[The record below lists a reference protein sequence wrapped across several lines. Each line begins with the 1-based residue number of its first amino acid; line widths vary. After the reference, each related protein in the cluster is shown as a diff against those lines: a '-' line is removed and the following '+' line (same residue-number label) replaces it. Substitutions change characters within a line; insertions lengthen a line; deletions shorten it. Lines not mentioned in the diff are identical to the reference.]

1 MECNI
6 KIVKLKQVLPLGTFP
21 KREHNVRFFYH
32 RTDGCYYM
40 YDEKGCEINLTT
52 DGNIIAID
60 RELIVGSESL
70 TDDTLVCIGLKANY
84 VHPSRGIRNNTCG
97 CQDTY
102 IRAWTYIKDLQD
114 FMQSGHIERDYYRVT
129 LVPSPEEGGI
139 VGCSGSAIVPDENSD
154 GFRFQFEAGSRVEL
168 YAKPV
173 QGYHFKGWKEFHT
186 NEIMSISPNWSF
198 TIKKDMDLI
207 GVFEKD
213 EAPIEQFYINVNAD
227 PANAGYVVG
236 AGTFPKGTRHSITAA
251 AIQGYHFTHWT
262 DSLNRIVSTN
272 LQYDL
277 VVEKDETY
285 TAHFELDTPVIEEY
299 NVTIITNPAD
309 KGSVSGGGTYKS
321 GQTAIIVPSPVEGW
335 AVDTVTAS
343 GGNLVDNGNGTYS
356 IVVTR
361 DLTITVNF
369 KEAIRYFTFSVVAD
383 ANGLVRYKDINDAWS
398 QWAERHEVTAPEKTI
413 VTIAGKANGGYEFE
427 KWVTPTGANLPNNEN
442 NIIVEEG
449 LHRKVYTAYF
459 KETYIP
465 PETHIV
471 NITAGSNGKCKY
483 KIGSGEYSEAA
494 SSHFNISITDG
505 ETIEVLGVPDSGYS
519 FEQWNIGGTTSNSNP
534 YSKVITENV
543 DFSCTFVEIPPEEVT
558 ITVGSDGT
566 NETRYRIGDSSWSNW
581 STSEHTFKTAVGSI
595 YSVEARA
602 VGNYKFREWNTSGAK
617 VSDNPATFTAKTGTN
632 ATHIAMFD
640 QVIMRT
646 LTLTAGTGGKCRA
659 KINGSWSDYYSGT
672 KTYSDIVDGTTVSV
686 EALAD
691 SGYHFKEW
699 TDSGAPSTTSRDIV
713 MNDSKSIEARFEVD
727 APDKFQVTYE
737 AIPNGSA
744 TMEGAGTYNDGDTCT
759 IKVNVSPGYT
769 LNKVLVDGVKITL
782 NSNNQYSFVV
792 EKNIKVTIECDLIP
806 EPTHYTLTVKT
817 EDEGVAQGGVGINK
831 ESNLGVETAEF
842 EDGTVATIHATA
854 AEGYS
859 FGGWWKDGVKV
870 SDDVTLSVTIDADK
884 TYIAKFT
891 QVIMRTLTLTAGTG
905 GKCRAKINGSWSDY
919 YSGTK
924 TYSDIVDGTTVSVE
938 ALADSGYHFKEWTD
952 SGAPSTTSRDIVMN
966 DSKSIE
972 ARFEVDAP
980 DKFQVTYEAI
990 PNGSATME
998 GAGTY
1003 NDGDTCTIKVNV
1015 SPGYTLNKVLV
1026 DGVKI
1031 TLNSNNQYSF
1041 VVEKNIK
1048 VTIECDLIPEPTHYT
1063 LTVKTEDEGVAQG
1076 GVGINKESNL
1086 GVETAE
1092 FEDGTVATIHATAAE
1107 GYSFGG
1113 WWKDGVKVSD
1123 DVTLS
1128 VTIDADKTYIAKF
1141 TQDPYLELDKPYL
1154 IFEATGGT
1162 QTVNVTSNVEWTVS

>member
-6 KIVKLKQVLPLGTFP
+6 KIIKLKQVLPLGTFP

-272 LQYDL
+272 LQYDII
-277 VVEKDETY
+277 VEKDETY
-285 TAHFELDTPVIEEY
+285 TAHFELDAPIIEEY

-343 GGNLVDNGNGTYS
+343 GGNLVNNGNGTYS

-369 KEAIRYFTFSVVAD
+369 KEAIRYFTFSIVAN

-465 PETHIV
+465 PETYIV

-494 SSHFNISITDG
+494 SSHSNISVTKG
-505 ETIEVLGVPDSGYS
+505 ETIEILAVPDEGYLFDYCTSTSGDRSEFNPYKVAVNSNIDFSYYFKEIPVTKYKVDITADINGKCKYKIGSGEYSELDKFHSIFQIPAGETITVLAEADSGYKFVRWS
-519 FEQWNIGGTTSNSNP
+519 YKGGVTEDNP
-534 YSKVITENV
+534 YSMVINENMVLRCIFEQIPIDKVFIAV
-543 DFSCTFVEIPPEEVT
+543 R
-558 ITVGSDGT
+558 SDGT
-566 NETRYRIGDSSWSNW
+566 NETRYKISEQSWSNW
-581 STSEHTFKTAVGSI
+581 STSEHRFELDPNITYSI
-595 YSVEARA
+595 EARA
-602 VGNYKFREWNTSGAK
+602 KGNFVFKEWNTGGIKTTNNPTEFTTKSNENSVHVAVFEALVIKRQLTVVAGA
-617 VSDNPATFTAKTGTN
+617 N
-632 ATHIAMFD
+632 
-640 QVIMRT
+640 
-646 LTLTAGTGGKCRA
+646 GKCRV
-659 KINGSWSDYYSGT
+659 KTDNSWGDYYAGS
-672 KTYSDIVDGTTVSV
+672 KVYSDIVDGTTISV

-691 SGYHFKEW
+691 KGYHFKRW
-699 TDSGAPSTTSRDIV
+699 KDSGAPSTASRDIV
-713 MNDSKSIEARFEVD
+713 MDNNKSIEAEFELD
-727 APDKFQVTYE
+727 APSQFQVTYE

-817 EDEGVAQGGVGINK
+817 EDEGVVQGGVGINK

-870 SDDVTLSVTIDADK
+870 SDDVTLSVT
-884 TYIAKFT
+884 
-891 QVIMRTLTLTAGTG
+891 
-905 GKCRAKINGSWSDY
+905 
-919 YSGTK
+919 
-924 TYSDIVDGTTVSVE
+924 
-938 ALADSGYHFKEWTD
+938 
-952 SGAPSTTSRDIVMN
+952 
-966 DSKSIE
+966 
-972 ARFEVDAP
+972 VDA
-980 DKFQVTYEAI
+980 
-990 PNGSATME
+990 N
-998 GAGTY
+998 
-1003 NDGDTCTIKVNV
+1003 
-1015 SPGYTLNKVLV
+1015 
-1026 DGVKI
+1026 
-1031 TLNSNNQYSF
+1031 
-1041 VVEKNIK
+1041 
-1048 VTIECDLIPEPTHYT
+1048 
-1063 LTVKTEDEGVAQG
+1063 
-1076 GVGINKESNL
+1076 
-1086 GVETAE
+1086 
-1092 FEDGTVATIHATAAE
+1092 
-1107 GYSFGG
+1107 
-1113 WWKDGVKVSD
+1113 
-1123 DVTLS
+1123 
-1128 VTIDADKTYIAKF
+1128 KTYIAKF
-1141 TQDPYLELDKPYL
+1141 TQDPYLELDKTSL
-1154 IFEATGGT
+1154 TFDATGGT

>member
-84 VHPSRGIRNNTCG
+84 VHPSRGVRNNTCG

-277 VVEKDETY
+277 VVKKDETY
-285 TAHFELDTPVIEEY
+285 TAHFELD
-299 NVTIITNPAD
+299 
-309 KGSVSGGGTYKS
+309 
-321 GQTAIIVPSPVEGW
+321 
-335 AVDTVTAS
+335 
-343 GGNLVDNGNGTYS
+343 
-356 IVVTR
+356 
-361 DLTITVNF
+361 
-369 KEAIRYFTFSVVAD
+369 
-383 ANGLVRYKDINDAWS
+383 
-398 QWAERHEVTAPEKTI
+398 
-413 VTIAGKANGGYEFE
+413 
-427 KWVTPTGANLPNNEN
+427 
-442 NIIVEEG
+442 
-449 LHRKVYTAYF
+449 
-459 KETYIP
+459 
-465 PETHIV
+465 THIV

-494 SSHFNISITDG
+494 SSHFNISVTDG
-505 ETIEVLGVPDSGYS
+505 ETIRVLGVPDSGYS

-566 NETRYRIGDSSWSNW
+566 NETRYRIGDGSWSNW

-595 YSVEARA
+595 YLVEARA

-617 VSDNPATFTAKTGTN
+617 VSDNPAIFTAKTGTN
-632 ATHIAMFD
+632 ATHIATFD
-640 QVIMRT
+640 QAIMRT

-713 MNDSKSIEARFEVD
+713 MNDSKSIEARFEVG
-727 APDKFQVTYE
+727 ASDKFQVTYE

-744 TMEGAGTYNDGDTCT
+744 IMEGAGTYNDGDTCT

-769 LNKVLVDGVKITL
+769 LNEVLVDGVKITL

-792 EKNIKVTIECDLIP
+792 EKNIKVTIKCYYVAISI
-806 EPTHYTLTVKT
+806 YNTLTVKT

-842 EDGTVATIHATA
+842 EYGTVATIHATV

-870 SDDVTLSVTIDADK
+870 SDDVTLSVT
-884 TYIAKFT
+884 
-891 QVIMRTLTLTAGTG
+891 
-905 GKCRAKINGSWSDY
+905 
-919 YSGTK
+919 
-924 TYSDIVDGTTVSVE
+924 VDT
-938 ALADSGYHFKEWTD
+938 
-952 SGAPSTTSRDIVMN
+952 
-966 DSKSIE
+966 
-972 ARFEVDAP
+972 
-980 DKFQVTYEAI
+980 
-990 PNGSATME
+990 
-998 GAGTY
+998 
-1003 NDGDTCTIKVNV
+1003 
-1015 SPGYTLNKVLV
+1015 
-1026 DGVKI
+1026 
-1031 TLNSNNQYSF
+1031 
-1041 VVEKNIK
+1041 
-1048 VTIECDLIPEPTHYT
+1048 
-1063 LTVKTEDEGVAQG
+1063 
-1076 GVGINKESNL
+1076 
-1086 GVETAE
+1086 
-1092 FEDGTVATIHATAAE
+1092 
-1107 GYSFGG
+1107 
-1113 WWKDGVKVSD
+1113 
-1123 DVTLS
+1123 
-1128 VTIDADKTYIAKF
+1128 DKTYIAKF
-1141 TQDPYLELDKPYL
+1141 TQDPYLELDKTSL
-1154 IFEATGGT
+1154 TFGATGGVK
-1162 QTVNVTSNVEWTVS
+1162 TVNVTSNVRWTVS

>member
-285 TAHFELDTPVIEEY
+285 TAHFELDAPVIEEY

-335 AVDTVTAS
+335 VVDTITAS
-343 GGNLVDNGNGTYS
+343 GGNLVNNGNGTYS

-369 KEAIRYFTFSVVAD
+369 KEAIRYFTFSIVAD

-413 VTIAGKANGGYEFE
+413 VTIAGKANSGYEFE

-449 LHRKVYTAYF
+449 LHRRTYTAYF
-459 KETYIP
+459 KKETVKPETYQ
-465 PETHIV
+465 V
-471 NITAGSNGKCKY
+471 NINVISNGKCKYKVGSNEYSNESASHSNISVTKGETIEILAVPDEGYLFDYCASTSGDRSESNPYKVAVNSNMDFSYYFKEAPITKYTVDVTADINGKCKY
-483 KIGSGEYSEAA
+483 KIGSGEYSKLDK
-494 SSHFNISITDG
+494 SHTRLQVPAG
-505 ETIEVLGVPDSGYS
+505 ETITVLAEADSGYKFVRWS
-519 FEQWNIGGTTSNSNP
+519 YKGGVTEDNP
-534 YSKVITENV
+534 YSMIINENMVLRCIFEQIPIDKVSIAV
-543 DFSCTFVEIPPEEVT
+543 R
-558 ITVGSDGT
+558 SDGT
-566 NETRYRIGDSSWSNW
+566 NETRYRIGDGSWSSW
-581 STSEHTFKTAVGSI
+581 STSEHTFKTNVGSI

-602 VGNYKFREWNTSGAK
+602 VGNYKFREWNTNGAK
-617 VSDNPATFTAKTGTN
+617 ISDNPATFTAKTGTN
-632 ATHIAMFD
+632 ATHIATFD

-659 KINGSWSDYYSGT
+659 KINESWSDYYSGT
-672 KTYSDIVDGTTVSV
+672 KTYSNIVDGTTVSV

-842 EDGTVATIHATA
+842 EDGTIATIHATA

-870 SDDVTLSVTIDADK
+870 SDDVTLSVTID
-884 TYIAKFT
+884 
-891 QVIMRTLTLTAGTG
+891 
-905 GKCRAKINGSWSDY
+905 
-919 YSGTK
+919 
-924 TYSDIVDGTTVSVE
+924 E
-938 ALADSGYHFKEWTD
+938 
-952 SGAPSTTSRDIVMN
+952 
-966 DSKSIE
+966 
-972 ARFEVDAP
+972 
-980 DKFQVTYEAI
+980 
-990 PNGSATME
+990 
-998 GAGTY
+998 
-1003 NDGDTCTIKVNV
+1003 
-1015 SPGYTLNKVLV
+1015 
-1026 DGVKI
+1026 
-1031 TLNSNNQYSF
+1031 
-1041 VVEKNIK
+1041 
-1048 VTIECDLIPEPTHYT
+1048 
-1063 LTVKTEDEGVAQG
+1063 
-1076 GVGINKESNL
+1076 
-1086 GVETAE
+1086 
-1092 FEDGTVATIHATAAE
+1092 
-1107 GYSFGG
+1107 
-1113 WWKDGVKVSD
+1113 
-1123 DVTLS
+1123 
-1128 VTIDADKTYIAKF
+1128 DKTYIAKF
-1141 TQDPYLELDKPYL
+1141 TQDPYLELDKTSL
-1154 IFEATGGT
+1154 TFEAAGGT

>member
-285 TAHFELDTPVIEEY
+285 TAHFELDAPVIEEY

-369 KEAIRYFTFSVVAD
+369 KEAIRYFTFSIVAD

-398 QWAERHEVTAPEKTI
+398 NWAERHEVTAPEKTI
-413 VTIAGKANGGYEFE
+413 VTIAGKADIEYEFE
-427 KWVTPTGANLPNNEN
+427 KWITPTKAELLNNEN

-449 LHRKVYTAYF
+449 LHRRTYTAYF
-459 KETYIP
+459 KKETVKPETYQ
-465 PETHIV
+465 V
-471 NITAGSNGKCKY
+471 NINVISNGKCKYKVGSNEYSNESASHSNISVTKGETIEILAVPDEGYLFDYCTSTSGDRSESNPYKVAVNSNMDFSYYFKEAPITKYTVDVTSDINGKCKY
-483 KIGSGEYSEAA
+483 KIGSGEYSELDK
-494 SSHFNISITDG
+494 SHPRFQVPAG
-505 ETIEVLGVPDSGYS
+505 ETVTVLAEADSGYKFVRWS
-519 FEQWNIGGTTSNSNP
+519 YKGGVTEDNP
-534 YSKVITENV
+534 YSMIINENMVLRCIFEQIPIDKVSIAV
-543 DFSCTFVEIPPEEVT
+543 R
-558 ITVGSDGT
+558 SDGT
-566 NETRYRIGDSSWSNW
+566 NETRYKISEQSWSNW
-581 STSEHTFKTAVGSI
+581 STLEHRFELDPNITYSI
-595 YSVEARA
+595 EARA
-602 VGNYKFREWNTSGAK
+602 KGNFVFKEWNTGGIKTTNNPTEFTTKSNENSVHVAVFEALVIKRQLTVVAGA
-617 VSDNPATFTAKTGTN
+617 N
-632 ATHIAMFD
+632 
-640 QVIMRT
+640 
-646 LTLTAGTGGKCRA
+646 GKCRV
-659 KINGSWSDYYSGT
+659 KTDNSWGDYYTGS
-672 KTYSDIVDGTTVSV
+672 KIYSDIVDGTTISV

-691 SGYHFKEW
+691 KGYHFKRW
-699 TDSGAPSTTSRDIV
+699 KDSGAPSTASRDIV
-713 MNDSKSIEARFEVD
+713 MDNNKSIEAEFELD
-727 APDKFQVTYE
+727 APNQFQVTYE

-744 TMEGAGTYNDGDTCT
+744 TMEGAGTYDDGDTCM

-806 EPTHYTLTVKT
+806 EPTQYTLTVKT

-859 FGGWWKDGVKV
+859 FGGWWKNGVKV
-870 SDDVTLSVTIDADK
+870 SDDVTLSVT
-884 TYIAKFT
+884 
-891 QVIMRTLTLTAGTG
+891 
-905 GKCRAKINGSWSDY
+905 
-919 YSGTK
+919 
-924 TYSDIVDGTTVSVE
+924 
-938 ALADSGYHFKEWTD
+938 
-952 SGAPSTTSRDIVMN
+952 
-966 DSKSIE
+966 
-972 ARFEVDAP
+972 VDA
-980 DKFQVTYEAI
+980 
-990 PNGSATME
+990 N
-998 GAGTY
+998 
-1003 NDGDTCTIKVNV
+1003 
-1015 SPGYTLNKVLV
+1015 
-1026 DGVKI
+1026 
-1031 TLNSNNQYSF
+1031 
-1041 VVEKNIK
+1041 
-1048 VTIECDLIPEPTHYT
+1048 
-1063 LTVKTEDEGVAQG
+1063 
-1076 GVGINKESNL
+1076 
-1086 GVETAE
+1086 
-1092 FEDGTVATIHATAAE
+1092 
-1107 GYSFGG
+1107 
-1113 WWKDGVKVSD
+1113 
-1123 DVTLS
+1123 
-1128 VTIDADKTYIAKF
+1128 KTYIAKF
-1141 TQDPYLELDKPYL
+1141 TQDPYLELDKTSL
-1154 IFEATGGT
+1154 TFDATGGT
-1162 QTVNVTSNVEWTVS
+1162 QIVTVTSNVEWTVS

>member
-251 AIQGYHFTHWT
+251 AIQGYHFIHWT

-369 KEAIRYFTFSVVAD
+369 KETIRYFTFSIVAN

-413 VTIAGKANGGYEFE
+413 VTIAGKANGSYEFE

-449 LHRKVYTAYF
+449 LHRRTYTAYF
-459 KETYIP
+459 KKETVKPETYQ
-465 PETHIV
+465 V
-471 NITAGSNGKCKY
+471 NINVISNGKCKYKVGSNEYSNESASHSNISVTKGETIEILAVPDEGYLFDYCTSTSGDRSESNPYKVAVNSNMDFSYYFKEAPITKYTVDVTSDINGKCKY
-483 KIGSGEYSEAA
+483 KIGSGEYSELDK
-494 SSHFNISITDG
+494 SHPRFQVPAG
-505 ETIEVLGVPDSGYS
+505 ETVTVLAEADSGYKFVRWS
-519 FEQWNIGGTTSNSNP
+519 YKGGITKDNP
-534 YSKVITENV
+534 YSMIINENMVLRCIFEQIPIDKVSIAV
-543 DFSCTFVEIPPEEVT
+543 R
-558 ITVGSDGT
+558 SDGT
-566 NETRYRIGDSSWSNW
+566 NETRYKISEQSWSNW
-581 STSEHTFKTAVGSI
+581 STLEHRFELDPNITYSI
-595 YSVEARA
+595 EARA
-602 VGNYKFREWNTSGAK
+602 KGNFVFKEWNTGGIKTTNNPTEFTTKSNENSVHVAVFEALVIKRQLTVVAGA
-617 VSDNPATFTAKTGTN
+617 N
-632 ATHIAMFD
+632 
-640 QVIMRT
+640 
-646 LTLTAGTGGKCRA
+646 GKCRV
-659 KINGSWSDYYSGT
+659 KTDNSWGDYYTGS
-672 KTYSDIVDGTTVSV
+672 KIYSDIVDGTTISV

-691 SGYHFKEW
+691 KGYHFKRW
-699 TDSGAPSTTSRDIV
+699 KDSGAPSTASRDIV
-713 MNDSKSIEARFEVD
+713 MDNNKSIEAEFELD
-727 APDKFQVTYE
+727 APNQFQVTYE

-744 TMEGAGTYNDGDTCT
+744 TMEGAGTYDDGDTCM

-806 EPTHYTLTVKT
+806 EPTQYTLTVKT

-870 SDDVTLSVTIDADK
+870 SDDVTLSVT
-884 TYIAKFT
+884 
-891 QVIMRTLTLTAGTG
+891 
-905 GKCRAKINGSWSDY
+905 
-919 YSGTK
+919 
-924 TYSDIVDGTTVSVE
+924 
-938 ALADSGYHFKEWTD
+938 
-952 SGAPSTTSRDIVMN
+952 
-966 DSKSIE
+966 
-972 ARFEVDAP
+972 VDA
-980 DKFQVTYEAI
+980 
-990 PNGSATME
+990 N
-998 GAGTY
+998 
-1003 NDGDTCTIKVNV
+1003 
-1015 SPGYTLNKVLV
+1015 
-1026 DGVKI
+1026 
-1031 TLNSNNQYSF
+1031 
-1041 VVEKNIK
+1041 
-1048 VTIECDLIPEPTHYT
+1048 
-1063 LTVKTEDEGVAQG
+1063 
-1076 GVGINKESNL
+1076 
-1086 GVETAE
+1086 
-1092 FEDGTVATIHATAAE
+1092 
-1107 GYSFGG
+1107 
-1113 WWKDGVKVSD
+1113 
-1123 DVTLS
+1123 
-1128 VTIDADKTYIAKF
+1128 KTYIAKF
-1141 TQDPYLELDKPYL
+1141 TQDPYLELDKTSL
-1154 IFEATGGT
+1154 IFEGAGGT
-1162 QTVNVTSNVEWTVS
+1162 QTVNVTSNVKWTVS

>member
-285 TAHFELDTPVIEEY
+285 TAHFELDAPVIEEY

-369 KEAIRYFTFSVVAD
+369 KEAIRYFTFSIVAD

-449 LHRKVYTAYF
+449 LHRRTYTAYF
-459 KETYIP
+459 KKETVKPETYQ
-465 PETHIV
+465 V
-471 NITAGSNGKCKY
+471 NINVISNGKCKYKVGSNEYSNESASHSNISVTKGETIEILAVPDEGYLFDYCASTSGDRSESNPYKVAVNSNMDFSYYFKEAPITKYTVDITSDINGKCKY
-483 KIGSGEYSEAA
+483 KIGSGEYSKLDK
-494 SSHFNISITDG
+494 SHPRFQVPAG
-505 ETIEVLGVPDSGYS
+505 ETVTVLAEADSGYKFIRWS
-519 FEQWNIGGTTSNSNP
+519 YKCGVTEDNP
-534 YSKVITENV
+534 YSMIINENMVLRCIFERIPIDKVSIAV
-543 DFSCTFVEIPPEEVT
+543 R
-558 ITVGSDGT
+558 SDGT
-566 NETRYRIGDSSWSNW
+566 NETRYKISEQSWSNW
-581 STSEHTFKTAVGSI
+581 STLEHRFELDPNITYSI
-595 YSVEARA
+595 EARA
-602 VGNYKFREWNTSGAK
+602 KGNFVFKEWNTGGIKTTNNPTEFTTKSNENSVHVAVFEALVIKRQLTVVAGA
-617 VSDNPATFTAKTGTN
+617 N
-632 ATHIAMFD
+632 
-640 QVIMRT
+640 
-646 LTLTAGTGGKCRA
+646 GKCRV
-659 KINGSWSDYYSGT
+659 KTDNSWGDYYTGS
-672 KTYSDIVDGTTVSV
+672 KIYSDIVDGTTISV

-691 SGYHFKEW
+691 KGYHFKRW
-699 TDSGAPSTTSRDIV
+699 KDSGAPSTASRDIV
-713 MNDSKSIEARFEVD
+713 MDNNKSIEAEFELD
-727 APDKFQVTYE
+727 APNQFQVTYE

-744 TMEGAGTYNDGDTCT
+744 TMEGAGTYDDGDTCM

-806 EPTHYTLTVKT
+806 EPTQYTLTVKT

-870 SDDVTLSVTIDADK
+870 FDDVTFSVT
-884 TYIAKFT
+884 
-891 QVIMRTLTLTAGTG
+891 V
-905 GKCRAKINGSWSDY
+905 
-919 YSGTK
+919 
-924 TYSDIVDGTTVSVE
+924 
-938 ALADSGYHFKEWTD
+938 
-952 SGAPSTTSRDIVMN
+952 
-966 DSKSIE
+966 
-972 ARFEVDAP
+972 
-980 DKFQVTYEAI
+980 
-990 PNGSATME
+990 
-998 GAGTY
+998 
-1003 NDGDTCTIKVNV
+1003 
-1015 SPGYTLNKVLV
+1015 
-1026 DGVKI
+1026 
-1031 TLNSNNQYSF
+1031 
-1041 VVEKNIK
+1041 
-1048 VTIECDLIPEPTHYT
+1048 
-1063 LTVKTEDEGVAQG
+1063 
-1076 GVGINKESNL
+1076 
-1086 GVETAE
+1086 
-1092 FEDGTVATIHATAAE
+1092 
-1107 GYSFGG
+1107 
-1113 WWKDGVKVSD
+1113 
-1123 DVTLS
+1123 
-1128 VTIDADKTYIAKF
+1128 DADKTYIAKF
-1141 TQDPYLELDKPYL
+1141 TQDPYLELDKTSL
-1154 IFEATGGT
+1154 TFDATGGT
-1162 QTVNVTSNVEWTVS
+1162 QTVTVTSNVEWTVS

>member
-285 TAHFELDTPVIEEY
+285 TAHFELDAPVIEEY

-369 KEAIRYFTFSVVAD
+369 KEAIRYFTFSIVAD

-398 QWAERHEVTAPEKTI
+398 NWAERHEVTAPEKTI
-413 VTIAGKANGGYEFE
+413 VTIAGKADIEYEFE
-427 KWVTPTGANLPNNEN
+427 KWITPTEAELLNNEN
-442 NIIVEEG
+442 NIIIEEG
-449 LHRKVYTAYF
+449 LHRRTYTAYF
-459 KETYIP
+459 KKETVKPETYQ
-465 PETHIV
+465 V
-471 NITAGSNGKCKY
+471 NINVISNGKCKYKVGSNEYSNESASHSNISVTKGETIEILAVPDEGYLFDYCASTSGDRSESNPYKVAVNSNMDFSYYFKEAPITKYTVDVTSDINGKCKY
-483 KIGSGEYSEAA
+483 KIGSGEYSELDK
-494 SSHFNISITDG
+494 SHPRFQVPAG
-505 ETIEVLGVPDSGYS
+505 ETVTVLAEADSGYKFVRWS
-519 FEQWNIGGTTSNSNP
+519 YKGGVTEDNP
-534 YSKVITENV
+534 YSMIINENMVLRCIFEQIPIDKVSIAV
-543 DFSCTFVEIPPEEVT
+543 R
-558 ITVGSDGT
+558 SDST
-566 NETRYRIGDSSWSNW
+566 NETRYKISEQSWSNW
-581 STSEHTFKTAVGSI
+581 STLEHRFELDTNITYSI
-595 YSVEARA
+595 EARA
-602 VGNYKFREWNTSGAK
+602 KGNFVFKEWNTGGIKTTNNPTEFTTKSNENSVHVAVFEALVIKRQLTVVAGA
-617 VSDNPATFTAKTGTN
+617 N
-632 ATHIAMFD
+632 
-640 QVIMRT
+640 
-646 LTLTAGTGGKCRA
+646 GKCRV
-659 KINGSWSDYYSGT
+659 KTDNNWGDYYTGS
-672 KTYSDIVDGTTVSV
+672 KIYSDIVDGTTISV

-691 SGYHFKEW
+691 KGYHFKRW
-699 TDSGAPSTTSRDIV
+699 KDSGAPSTASRDIV
-713 MNDSKSIEARFEVD
+713 MDNNKSIEAEFELD
-727 APDKFQVTYE
+727 APNQFQVTYE

-744 TMEGAGTYNDGDTCT
+744 TMEGAGTYDDGDTCM

-806 EPTHYTLTVKT
+806 EPTQYTLTVKT

-870 SDDVTLSVTIDADK
+870 SDDVTLSVT
-884 TYIAKFT
+884 
-891 QVIMRTLTLTAGTG
+891 
-905 GKCRAKINGSWSDY
+905 
-919 YSGTK
+919 
-924 TYSDIVDGTTVSVE
+924 
-938 ALADSGYHFKEWTD
+938 
-952 SGAPSTTSRDIVMN
+952 
-966 DSKSIE
+966 
-972 ARFEVDAP
+972 VDA
-980 DKFQVTYEAI
+980 
-990 PNGSATME
+990 N
-998 GAGTY
+998 
-1003 NDGDTCTIKVNV
+1003 
-1015 SPGYTLNKVLV
+1015 
-1026 DGVKI
+1026 
-1031 TLNSNNQYSF
+1031 
-1041 VVEKNIK
+1041 
-1048 VTIECDLIPEPTHYT
+1048 
-1063 LTVKTEDEGVAQG
+1063 
-1076 GVGINKESNL
+1076 
-1086 GVETAE
+1086 
-1092 FEDGTVATIHATAAE
+1092 
-1107 GYSFGG
+1107 
-1113 WWKDGVKVSD
+1113 
-1123 DVTLS
+1123 
-1128 VTIDADKTYIAKF
+1128 KTYIAKF
-1141 TQDPYLELDKPYL
+1141 TQDPYLELDKTSL
-1154 IFEATGGT
+1154 TFDATGGT
-1162 QTVNVTSNVEWTVS
+1162 QTVTVTSNIEWTVS

>member
-173 QGYHFKGWKEFHT
+173 QAYHFKGWKEFHT

-285 TAHFELDTPVIEEY
+285 TAHFELDAPVIEEY

-369 KEAIRYFTFSVVAD
+369 KEAIRYFTFSIVAD

-398 QWAERHEVTAPEKTI
+398 NWAERHEVTAPEKTI
-413 VTIAGKANGGYEFE
+413 VTIAGKADIEYEFE
-427 KWVTPTGANLPNNEN
+427 KWITPTEAELLNNEN

-449 LHRKVYTAYF
+449 LHRRTYTAYF
-459 KETYIP
+459 KKETVKPETYQ
-465 PETHIV
+465 V
-471 NITAGSNGKCKY
+471 NINVISNGKCKYKVGSNEYSNESASHSNISVTKGETIEILAVPDEGYLFDYCASTSGDRSESNPYKVAVNSNMDFSYYFKEAPITKYTVDVTSDINGKCKY
-483 KIGSGEYSEAA
+483 KIGSGEYSELDK
-494 SSHFNISITDG
+494 SHPRFQVPAG
-505 ETIEVLGVPDSGYS
+505 ETVTVLAEADSGYKFVRWS
-519 FEQWNIGGTTSNSNP
+519 YKGGVTEDNP
-534 YSKVITENV
+534 YSMIINENMVLRCIFEQIPIDKVSIAV
-543 DFSCTFVEIPPEEVT
+543 R
-558 ITVGSDGT
+558 SDGT
-566 NETRYRIGDSSWSNW
+566 NETRYKISEQSWSNW
-581 STSEHTFKTAVGSI
+581 STLEHRFELDPNITYSI
-595 YSVEARA
+595 EARA
-602 VGNYKFREWNTSGAK
+602 KGNFVFKEWNTGGIKTTNNPTEFTTKSNENSVHVAVFEALVIKRQLTVVAGA
-617 VSDNPATFTAKTGTN
+617 N
-632 ATHIAMFD
+632 
-640 QVIMRT
+640 
-646 LTLTAGTGGKCRA
+646 GKCRV
-659 KINGSWSDYYSGT
+659 KTDNSWGDYYTGS
-672 KTYSDIVDGTTVSV
+672 KIYSDIVDGTTISV

-691 SGYHFKEW
+691 KGYHFKRW
-699 TDSGAPSTTSRDIV
+699 KDSGAPSTASRDIV
-713 MNDSKSIEARFEVD
+713 MDNNKSIEAEFELD
-727 APDKFQVTYE
+727 APNQFQVTYE

-744 TMEGAGTYNDGDTCT
+744 TMEGAGTYDDGDTCM

-782 NSNNQYSFVV
+782 NSNNQYNFVV

-870 SDDVTLSVTIDADK
+870 SDDVTFSVT
-884 TYIAKFT
+884 
-891 QVIMRTLTLTAGTG
+891 V
-905 GKCRAKINGSWSDY
+905 
-919 YSGTK
+919 
-924 TYSDIVDGTTVSVE
+924 
-938 ALADSGYHFKEWTD
+938 
-952 SGAPSTTSRDIVMN
+952 
-966 DSKSIE
+966 
-972 ARFEVDAP
+972 
-980 DKFQVTYEAI
+980 
-990 PNGSATME
+990 
-998 GAGTY
+998 
-1003 NDGDTCTIKVNV
+1003 
-1015 SPGYTLNKVLV
+1015 
-1026 DGVKI
+1026 
-1031 TLNSNNQYSF
+1031 
-1041 VVEKNIK
+1041 
-1048 VTIECDLIPEPTHYT
+1048 
-1063 LTVKTEDEGVAQG
+1063 
-1076 GVGINKESNL
+1076 
-1086 GVETAE
+1086 
-1092 FEDGTVATIHATAAE
+1092 
-1107 GYSFGG
+1107 
-1113 WWKDGVKVSD
+1113 
-1123 DVTLS
+1123 
-1128 VTIDADKTYIAKF
+1128 DADKTYIAKF
-1141 TQDPYLELDKPYL
+1141 TQDPYLKLDKTSL
-1154 IFEATGGT
+1154 TFDATGGT

>member
-6 KIVKLKQVLPLGTFP
+6 KIVKLKQVLPIGIFP

-236 AGTFPKGTRHSITAA
+236 AGIFPKGTRHSITAA

-285 TAHFELDTPVIEEY
+285 TAHFELDSPVIEEY

-343 GGNLVDNGNGTYS
+343 GGNLVNNDNGTYS

-369 KEAIRYFTFSVVAD
+369 KETIRYFTFSIVAD
-383 ANGLVRYKDINDAWS
+383 ANGLVRYKDINDTWS
-398 QWAERHEVTAPEKTI
+398 QWAEKHEVTAPEKTI
-413 VTIAGKANGGYEFE
+413 VTIAGKANRDYEFE
-427 KWVTPTGANLPNNEN
+427 KWVTPTGSNLPNNEN

-449 LHRKVYTAYF
+449 LNRRTYTAYF
-459 KETYIP
+459 KKETVKPETYQ
-465 PETHIV
+465 V
-471 NITAGSNGKCKY
+471 NINVISNGKCKYKVGSNEYSNESALHSNISVTKGETIEILAVPDEGYLFDYCTSTSGDRSESNPYKVAVNSNMDFSYYFKEAPITKYTVGVTSDINGKCKY
-483 KIGSGEYSEAA
+483 KIGSGEYSELATA
-494 SSHFNISITDG
+494 HPIFQVPAG
-505 ETIEVLGVPDSGYS
+505 ETVTVLAEADSGYKFVRWS
-519 FEQWNIGGTTSNSNP
+519 YKGGITKDNP
-534 YSKVITENV
+534 YSMIINENMLFRCIFEQIPIDKVSIAV
-543 DFSCTFVEIPPEEVT
+543 R
-558 ITVGSDGT
+558 SDGT
-566 NETRYRIGDSSWSNW
+566 NETRYKISEQSWSNW
-581 STSEHTFKTAVGSI
+581 STLEHRFELDPNITYSI
-595 YSVEARA
+595 EARA
-602 VGNYKFREWNTSGAK
+602 KGNFVFKEWNTGGIKTTNNPTEFTTKSNENSVHVAVFEALVIKRQLTVVAGA
-617 VSDNPATFTAKTGTN
+617 N
-632 ATHIAMFD
+632 
-640 QVIMRT
+640 
-646 LTLTAGTGGKCRA
+646 GKCRV
-659 KINGSWSDYYSGT
+659 KTDNSWGDYYTGS
-672 KTYSDIVDGTTVSV
+672 KIYSDIVDGTTISV

-691 SGYHFKEW
+691 KGYHFKRW
-699 TDSGAPSTTSRDIV
+699 KDSGAPSTASRDIV
-713 MNDSKSIEARFEVD
+713 MDNNKSIEAEFELD
-727 APDKFQVTYE
+727 APNQFQVTYE

-744 TMEGAGTYNDGDTCT
+744 TMEGAGTYDDGDTCR

-792 EKNIKVTIECDLIP
+792 EKNIKVTIECDFIP

-817 EDEGVAQGGVGINK
+817 EDEGIVQGGVGINK

-870 SDDVTLSVTIDADK
+870 SDDVTLSVT
-884 TYIAKFT
+884 
-891 QVIMRTLTLTAGTG
+891 
-905 GKCRAKINGSWSDY
+905 
-919 YSGTK
+919 
-924 TYSDIVDGTTVSVE
+924 
-938 ALADSGYHFKEWTD
+938 
-952 SGAPSTTSRDIVMN
+952 
-966 DSKSIE
+966 
-972 ARFEVDAP
+972 VDA
-980 DKFQVTYEAI
+980 
-990 PNGSATME
+990 N
-998 GAGTY
+998 
-1003 NDGDTCTIKVNV
+1003 
-1015 SPGYTLNKVLV
+1015 
-1026 DGVKI
+1026 
-1031 TLNSNNQYSF
+1031 
-1041 VVEKNIK
+1041 
-1048 VTIECDLIPEPTHYT
+1048 
-1063 LTVKTEDEGVAQG
+1063 
-1076 GVGINKESNL
+1076 
-1086 GVETAE
+1086 
-1092 FEDGTVATIHATAAE
+1092 
-1107 GYSFGG
+1107 
-1113 WWKDGVKVSD
+1113 
-1123 DVTLS
+1123 
-1128 VTIDADKTYIAKF
+1128 KTYIAKF
-1141 TQDPYLELDKPYL
+1141 TQDPYLELDKTSL
-1154 IFEATGGT
+1154 TFNATGGT

>member
-285 TAHFELDTPVIEEY
+285 TAHFELDAPVIEEY

-321 GQTAIIVPSPVEGW
+321 GQTAIIVLSPVEGW

-361 DLTITVNF
+361 DLTIIVNF
-369 KEAIRYFTFSVVAD
+369 KEAIRYFTFSIVAN

-413 VTIAGKANGGYEFE
+413 VTIAGKANSGYEFE

-449 LHRKVYTAYF
+449 LHRRTYTAYF
-459 KETYIP
+459 KKETVKPETYQ
-465 PETHIV
+465 V
-471 NITAGSNGKCKY
+471 NINVISNGKCKYKVGSNEYSNESASHSNISVTKGETIEILAVPDEGYLFDYCASTSGDRSESNPYKVAVNSNMDFSYYFKEAPITKYTVDVSADINGKCKY
-483 KIGSGEYSEAA
+483 KIGSGEYSELDEFHPRLQVPA
-494 SSHFNISITDG
+494 G
-505 ETIEVLGVPDSGYS
+505 ETITVLAEADSGYK
-519 FEQWNIGGTTSNSNP
+519 FVRWAYKGGITKDNP
-534 YSKVITENV
+534 YSMIINENMVIRCIFEQIPIDKVSIV
-543 DFSCTFVEIPPEEVT
+543 VR
-558 ITVGSDGT
+558 SDGT
-566 NETRYRIGDSSWSNW
+566 NETRYKISEQSWSNW
-581 STSEHTFKTAVGSI
+581 STLEHRFELDPNITYSI
-595 YSVEARA
+595 EARA
-602 VGNYKFREWNTSGAK
+602 KGNFVFKEWNTGGIKTTNNPTEFTTKSNENSVHVAVFEALVIKRQLTVVAGA
-617 VSDNPATFTAKTGTN
+617 N
-632 ATHIAMFD
+632 
-640 QVIMRT
+640 
-646 LTLTAGTGGKCRA
+646 GKCRV
-659 KINGSWSDYYSGT
+659 KTDNSWGDYYTGS
-672 KTYSDIVDGTTVSV
+672 KIYSDIVDGTTISV

-691 SGYHFKEW
+691 KGYHFKRW
-699 TDSGAPSTTSRDIV
+699 KDSGAPSTASRDIV
-713 MNDSKSIEARFEVD
+713 MDNNKSIEAEFELD
-727 APDKFQVTYE
+727 APNQFQVTYE

-744 TMEGAGTYNDGDTCT
+744 TMDGAGTYADGETCK
-759 IKVNVSPGYT
+759 IKVNVSAGYT
-769 LNKVLVDGVKITL
+769 LGNVLVDGIKVPL
-782 NSNNQYSFVV
+782 NSQNEYSFVV
-792 EKNIKVTIECDLIP
+792 EKNIKVTINCDLIP
-806 EPTHYTLTVKT
+806 EPDKFTLTVRT
-817 EDEGVAQGGVGINK
+817 DTNDTTQGGVGIGSAK
-831 ESNLGVETAEF
+831 NLATDSGEF
-842 EDGTVATIHATA
+842 VDGTTATIHATA

-870 SDDVTLSVTIDADK
+870 SDDVNLSVT
-884 TYIAKFT
+884 
-891 QVIMRTLTLTAGTG
+891 V
-905 GKCRAKINGSWSDY
+905 
-919 YSGTK
+919 
-924 TYSDIVDGTTVSVE
+924 
-938 ALADSGYHFKEWTD
+938 
-952 SGAPSTTSRDIVMN
+952 
-966 DSKSIE
+966 
-972 ARFEVDAP
+972 
-980 DKFQVTYEAI
+980 
-990 PNGSATME
+990 
-998 GAGTY
+998 
-1003 NDGDTCTIKVNV
+1003 
-1015 SPGYTLNKVLV
+1015 
-1026 DGVKI
+1026 
-1031 TLNSNNQYSF
+1031 
-1041 VVEKNIK
+1041 
-1048 VTIECDLIPEPTHYT
+1048 
-1063 LTVKTEDEGVAQG
+1063 
-1076 GVGINKESNL
+1076 
-1086 GVETAE
+1086 
-1092 FEDGTVATIHATAAE
+1092 
-1107 GYSFGG
+1107 
-1113 WWKDGVKVSD
+1113 
-1123 DVTLS
+1123 
-1128 VTIDADKTYIAKF
+1128 DADKTYIAKF
-1141 TQDPYLELDKPYL
+1141 TQDPYLELDKTSL
-1154 IFEATGGT
+1154 TFEAAGGT

>member
-84 VHPSRGIRNNTCG
+84 VHPSRGVRNNTCG

-277 VVEKDETY
+277 IVDKDETY
-285 TAHFELDTPVIEEY
+285 TAHFELDAPVIEEY

-369 KEAIRYFTFSVVAD
+369 KEAIRYFTFSIVAD

-398 QWAERHEVTAPEKTI
+398 NWAERHEVTAPEKTI
-413 VTIAGKANGGYEFE
+413 VTIAGKADIEYEFE
-427 KWVTPTGANLPNNEN
+427 KWITPTEAELLNNEN

-449 LHRKVYTAYF
+449 LHRRTYTAYF
-459 KETYIP
+459 KKETVKPETYQ
-465 PETHIV
+465 V
-471 NITAGSNGKCKY
+471 NINVISNGKCKYKVGSNEYSNESASHSNISVTKGETIEILAVPDEGYLFDYCASTSGDRSESNPYKVAVNSNMDFSYYFKEAPITKYTVDVTSDINGKCKY
-483 KIGSGEYSEAA
+483 KIGSGEYSELDK
-494 SSHFNISITDG
+494 SHPRFQVPAG
-505 ETIEVLGVPDSGYS
+505 ETVTVLAEADSGYKFVRWS
-519 FEQWNIGGTTSNSNP
+519 YKGGVTEDNP
-534 YSKVITENV
+534 YSMIINENMVLRCIFEQIPIDKVSIAV
-543 DFSCTFVEIPPEEVT
+543 R
-558 ITVGSDGT
+558 SDGT
-566 NETRYRIGDSSWSNW
+566 NETRYKISEQSWSNW
-581 STSEHTFKTAVGSI
+581 STLEHRFELDPNITYSI
-595 YSVEARA
+595 EARA
-602 VGNYKFREWNTSGAK
+602 KGNFVFKEWNTGGIKTTNNPTEFTTKSNENSVHVAVFEALVIKRQLTVVAGA
-617 VSDNPATFTAKTGTN
+617 N
-632 ATHIAMFD
+632 
-640 QVIMRT
+640 
-646 LTLTAGTGGKCRA
+646 GKCRV
-659 KINGSWSDYYSGT
+659 KTDNSWGDYYTGS
-672 KTYSDIVDGTTVSV
+672 KIYSDIVDGTTISV

-691 SGYHFKEW
+691 KGYHFKRW
-699 TDSGAPSTTSRDIV
+699 KDSGAPSTASRDIV
-713 MNDSKSIEARFEVD
+713 MDNNKSIEAEFELD
-727 APDKFQVTYE
+727 APNQFQVTYE

-744 TMEGAGTYNDGDTCT
+744 TMEGAGTYDDGDTCM

-842 EDGTVATIHATA
+842 EAGIVATIHATA

-870 SDDVTLSVTIDADK
+870 SDDVTFSVT
-884 TYIAKFT
+884 
-891 QVIMRTLTLTAGTG
+891 V
-905 GKCRAKINGSWSDY
+905 
-919 YSGTK
+919 
-924 TYSDIVDGTTVSVE
+924 
-938 ALADSGYHFKEWTD
+938 
-952 SGAPSTTSRDIVMN
+952 
-966 DSKSIE
+966 
-972 ARFEVDAP
+972 
-980 DKFQVTYEAI
+980 
-990 PNGSATME
+990 
-998 GAGTY
+998 
-1003 NDGDTCTIKVNV
+1003 
-1015 SPGYTLNKVLV
+1015 
-1026 DGVKI
+1026 
-1031 TLNSNNQYSF
+1031 
-1041 VVEKNIK
+1041 
-1048 VTIECDLIPEPTHYT
+1048 
-1063 LTVKTEDEGVAQG
+1063 
-1076 GVGINKESNL
+1076 
-1086 GVETAE
+1086 
-1092 FEDGTVATIHATAAE
+1092 
-1107 GYSFGG
+1107 
-1113 WWKDGVKVSD
+1113 
-1123 DVTLS
+1123 
-1128 VTIDADKTYIAKF
+1128 DADKTYIAKF
-1141 TQDPYLELDKPYL
+1141 TQDPYLELDKTSL
-1154 IFEATGGT
+1154 TFDATGGT

>member
-70 TDDTLVCIGLKANY
+70 ADDTLVCIGLKSNY
-84 VHPSRGIRNNTCG
+84 VHPSRGVRNNTCG

-227 PANAGYVVG
+227 PVNAGYVFG
-236 AGTFPKGTRHSITAA
+236 AGTFPKGTRYSITAA

-285 TAHFELDTPVIEEY
+285 TAHFELDT
-299 NVTIITNPAD
+299 
-309 KGSVSGGGTYKS
+309 S
-321 GQTAIIVPSPVEGW
+321 
-335 AVDTVTAS
+335 
-343 GGNLVDNGNGTYS
+343 
-356 IVVTR
+356 
-361 DLTITVNF
+361 
-369 KEAIRYFTFSVVAD
+369 RYFTFSIVAD

-413 VTIAGKANGGYEFE
+413 VTIAGKANSGYEFE

-465 PETHIV
+465 SETHIV

-494 SSHFNISITDG
+494 SSHSNISVTDG
-505 ETIEVLGVPDSGYS
+505 ETIKVLGVPDSGYS

-534 YSKVITENV
+534 YSKVIAENV

-566 NETRYRIGDSSWSNW
+566 NETRYRIGDGSWSNW

-617 VSDNPATFTAKTGTN
+617 VSDNPAVFTAKTGTN
-632 ATHIAMFD
+632 ATHIATFD

-686 EALAD
+686 KALAD

-699 TDSGAPSTTSRDIV
+699 IDSGAPSTTSRDIV

-792 EKNIKVTIECDLIP
+792 EKNINVTIECDLIP

-842 EDGTVATIHATA
+842 EDGAVATIHATA
-854 AEGYS
+854 AEGYN

-870 SDDVTLSVTIDADK
+870 SDDVTLSVT
-884 TYIAKFT
+884 
-891 QVIMRTLTLTAGTG
+891 V
-905 GKCRAKINGSWSDY
+905 
-919 YSGTK
+919 
-924 TYSDIVDGTTVSVE
+924 
-938 ALADSGYHFKEWTD
+938 
-952 SGAPSTTSRDIVMN
+952 
-966 DSKSIE
+966 
-972 ARFEVDAP
+972 
-980 DKFQVTYEAI
+980 
-990 PNGSATME
+990 
-998 GAGTY
+998 
-1003 NDGDTCTIKVNV
+1003 
-1015 SPGYTLNKVLV
+1015 
-1026 DGVKI
+1026 
-1031 TLNSNNQYSF
+1031 
-1041 VVEKNIK
+1041 
-1048 VTIECDLIPEPTHYT
+1048 
-1063 LTVKTEDEGVAQG
+1063 
-1076 GVGINKESNL
+1076 
-1086 GVETAE
+1086 
-1092 FEDGTVATIHATAAE
+1092 
-1107 GYSFGG
+1107 
-1113 WWKDGVKVSD
+1113 
-1123 DVTLS
+1123 
-1128 VTIDADKTYIAKF
+1128 DADKTYIAKF
-1141 TQDPYLELDKPYL
+1141 TQDPYLELDKTSL
-1154 IFEATGGT
+1154 TFEAAGGT
-1162 QTVNVTSNVEWTVS
+1162 KTVNVTSNVEWTVS

>member
-84 VHPSRGIRNNTCG
+84 VHLSRGIRNNTCG

-154 GFRFQFEAGSRVEL
+154 GFHFQFEAGSRVEL

-285 TAHFELDTPVIEEY
+285 TAHFELDAPVIEEY

-369 KEAIRYFTFSVVAD
+369 KEAIRYFTFSIVAD

-413 VTIAGKANGGYEFE
+413 VTIAGKANGSYEFE
-427 KWVTPTGANLPNNEN
+427 KWVTPTGANLLNNEN

-449 LHRKVYTAYF
+449 LHRRTYTAYF
-459 KETYIP
+459 KKETVKPETYQ
-465 PETHIV
+465 V
-471 NITAGSNGKCKY
+471 NINVISNGKCKYKVGSNEYSNESASHSNISVIKGETIEILAVPDEGYLFDYCASTSGDRSESNPYKVAVNSNMDFSYYFKEAPITKYTVDVTSDINGKCKY
-483 KIGSGEYSEAA
+483 KIGSGEYSKLDK
-494 SSHFNISITDG
+494 SHPRFQVPAG
-505 ETIEVLGVPDSGYS
+505 ETVTVLAEADSGYKFVRWS
-519 FEQWNIGGTTSNSNP
+519 YKGGVVKDNP
-534 YSKVITENV
+534 YSMIINENMVLRCIFEQIPIDKVSIAV
-543 DFSCTFVEIPPEEVT
+543 R
-558 ITVGSDGT
+558 SDGT
-566 NETRYRIGDSSWSNW
+566 NETRYKISEQSWSNW
-581 STSEHTFKTAVGSI
+581 STLEHRFELDPNITYSI
-595 YSVEARA
+595 EARA
-602 VGNYKFREWNTSGAK
+602 KGNFVFKEWNTGGIKTTNNPTEFTTKSNENSVHVAVFEALVIKRQLTVVAGA
-617 VSDNPATFTAKTGTN
+617 N
-632 ATHIAMFD
+632 
-640 QVIMRT
+640 
-646 LTLTAGTGGKCRA
+646 GKCRV
-659 KINGSWSDYYSGT
+659 KTDNSWGDYYTGS
-672 KTYSDIVDGTTVSV
+672 KIYSDIVDGTTISV

-691 SGYHFKEW
+691 KGYHFKRW
-699 TDSGAPSTTSRDIV
+699 KDSGAPSTASRDIV
-713 MNDSKSIEARFEVD
+713 MDNNKSIEAEFELD
-727 APDKFQVTYE
+727 APNQFQVTYE

-744 TMEGAGTYNDGDTCT
+744 TMEGAGTYDDGDTCT

-782 NSNNQYSFVV
+782 NSSNQYSFVV

-842 EDGTVATIHATA
+842 EDGI
-854 AEGYS
+854 
-859 FGGWWKDGVKV
+859 
-870 SDDVTLSVTIDADK
+870 
-884 TYIAKFT
+884 
-891 QVIMRTLTLTAGTG
+891 
-905 GKCRAKINGSWSDY
+905 
-919 YSGTK
+919 
-924 TYSDIVDGTTVSVE
+924 
-938 ALADSGYHFKEWTD
+938 
-952 SGAPSTTSRDIVMN
+952 
-966 DSKSIE
+966 
-972 ARFEVDAP
+972 
-980 DKFQVTYEAI
+980 
-990 PNGSATME
+990 
-998 GAGTY
+998 
-1003 NDGDTCTIKVNV
+1003 
-1015 SPGYTLNKVLV
+1015 
-1026 DGVKI
+1026 
-1031 TLNSNNQYSF
+1031 
-1041 VVEKNIK
+1041 
-1048 VTIECDLIPEPTHYT
+1048 
-1063 LTVKTEDEGVAQG
+1063 
-1076 GVGINKESNL
+1076 
-1086 GVETAE
+1086 
-1092 FEDGTVATIHATAAE
+1092 VATIHATAAE

-1141 TQDPYLELDKPYL
+1141 TQDPYLELDKTSL
-1154 IFEATGGT
+1154 TFEAAGGT

>member
-6 KIVKLKQVLPLGTFP
+6 KIIKLKQVLPLGTFP

-285 TAHFELDTPVIEEY
+285 TAHFELDAPVIEEY

-343 GGNLVDNGNGTYS
+343 GGNLVNNGNGTYS

-369 KEAIRYFTFSVVAD
+369 KEAIRYFTFSIVAD
-383 ANGLVRYKDINDAWS
+383 ANGLVRYKDINDTWS
-398 QWAERHEVTAPEKTI
+398 NWAERHEVTAPEKTI
-413 VTIAGKANGGYEFE
+413 VTIAGKADIEYEFE
-427 KWVTPTGANLPNNEN
+427 KWITPTKAELLNNEN
-442 NIIVEEG
+442 NIIIEEG
-449 LHRKVYTAYF
+449 LHRRTYTAYF
-459 KETYIP
+459 KKETVKPETYQ
-465 PETHIV
+465 V
-471 NITAGSNGKCKY
+471 NINVISNGKCKYKVGSNEYSNESVSHSNISVTKGETIEILAVPDEGYLFDYCASTSGDRSESNPYKVAVNSNMDFSYYFKEAPITKYTVDVTSDINGKCKY
-483 KIGSGEYSEAA
+483 KIGSGEYSELDK
-494 SSHFNISITDG
+494 SHPIFQVPAG
-505 ETIEVLGVPDSGYS
+505 ETVTVLAEADSGYKFVRWS
-519 FEQWNIGGTTSNSNP
+519 YKDGVTEDNP
-534 YSKVITENV
+534 YSMIINENMVFRCIFEQIPVDKVSIAV
-543 DFSCTFVEIPPEEVT
+543 R
-558 ITVGSDGT
+558 SDGT
-566 NETRYRIGDSSWSNW
+566 NETRYKISEQSWSNW
-581 STSEHTFKTAVGSI
+581 STLEHRFELDPNITYSI
-595 YSVEARA
+595 EARA
-602 VGNYKFREWNTSGAK
+602 KGNFVFKEWNTDGIKTTNNPTEFTTKSNKNSVHVAVFEALVIKRQLTVVAGA
-617 VSDNPATFTAKTGTN
+617 N
-632 ATHIAMFD
+632 
-640 QVIMRT
+640 
-646 LTLTAGTGGKCRA
+646 GKCRV
-659 KINGSWSDYYSGT
+659 KTDNSWGDYYTGS
-672 KTYSDIVDGTTVSV
+672 KIYSDIIDGTTISV

-691 SGYHFKEW
+691 KGYHFKRW
-699 TDSGAPSTTSRDIV
+699 KDSGAPSTASRDIV
-713 MNDSKSIEARFEVD
+713 MDNNKSIEAEFELD
-727 APDKFQVTYE
+727 APNQFQVTYE

-744 TMEGAGTYNDGDTCT
+744 TMEGAGTYDDGDTCM

-769 LNKVLVDGVKITL
+769 LNKVLVDGVKITF

-806 EPTHYTLTVKT
+806 KPTQYTLTVKT

-854 AEGYS
+854 AESYS

-870 SDDVTLSVTIDADK
+870 SDDVTLSVT
-884 TYIAKFT
+884 
-891 QVIMRTLTLTAGTG
+891 
-905 GKCRAKINGSWSDY
+905 
-919 YSGTK
+919 
-924 TYSDIVDGTTVSVE
+924 
-938 ALADSGYHFKEWTD
+938 
-952 SGAPSTTSRDIVMN
+952 
-966 DSKSIE
+966 
-972 ARFEVDAP
+972 VDA
-980 DKFQVTYEAI
+980 
-990 PNGSATME
+990 N
-998 GAGTY
+998 
-1003 NDGDTCTIKVNV
+1003 
-1015 SPGYTLNKVLV
+1015 
-1026 DGVKI
+1026 
-1031 TLNSNNQYSF
+1031 
-1041 VVEKNIK
+1041 
-1048 VTIECDLIPEPTHYT
+1048 
-1063 LTVKTEDEGVAQG
+1063 
-1076 GVGINKESNL
+1076 
-1086 GVETAE
+1086 
-1092 FEDGTVATIHATAAE
+1092 
-1107 GYSFGG
+1107 
-1113 WWKDGVKVSD
+1113 
-1123 DVTLS
+1123 
-1128 VTIDADKTYIAKF
+1128 KTYIAKF
-1141 TQDPYLELDKPYL
+1141 TQDPYLELDKTSL
-1154 IFEATGGT
+1154 TFDATGGT
-1162 QTVNVTSNVEWTVS
+1162 QTINVTSNVEWTVS

>member
-84 VHPSRGIRNNTCG
+84 VHPSRGIRNNTCN

-285 TAHFELDTPVIEEY
+285 TAHFELDAPVIEEY

-321 GQTAIIVPSPVEGW
+321 GQTAIIVPNPIEGW

-369 KEAIRYFTFSVVAD
+369 KEAIRYFTFSIVAN

-427 KWVTPTGANLPNNEN
+427 KWITPTEAELLNNEN

-449 LHRKVYTAYF
+449 LHRRTYTAYF
-459 KETYIP
+459 KKETVKPETYQ
-465 PETHIV
+465 V
-471 NITAGSNGKCKY
+471 NINVISNGKCKYKVGSNEYSNESASHSNISVTKGETIEILAVPDEGYLFDYCASTSGDRSESNPYKVAVNSNMDFSYYFKEAPITKYTVDVTSDINGKCKY
-483 KIGSGEYSEAA
+483 KIGSGEYSELDK
-494 SSHFNISITDG
+494 SHPRFQVPAG
-505 ETIEVLGVPDSGYS
+505 ETITVLAEADSGYKFVRWS
-519 FEQWNIGGTTSNSNP
+519 YKGGVTEDNP
-534 YSKVITENV
+534 YSMIINENMVLKCIFEQIPIDKVSIAV
-543 DFSCTFVEIPPEEVT
+543 R
-558 ITVGSDGT
+558 SDGT
-566 NETRYRIGDSSWSNW
+566 NETRYKISEQSWSNW
-581 STSEHTFKTAVGSI
+581 STLEHRFELDPNITYSI
-595 YSVEARA
+595 EARA
-602 VGNYKFREWNTSGAK
+602 KGNFVFKEWNTGGIKTTNNPTEFTTKSNENSVHVAVFEALVIKRQLTVVAGA
-617 VSDNPATFTAKTGTN
+617 N
-632 ATHIAMFD
+632 
-640 QVIMRT
+640 
-646 LTLTAGTGGKCRA
+646 GKCRV
-659 KINGSWSDYYSGT
+659 KTDNSWGDYYTGS
-672 KTYSDIVDGTTVSV
+672 KIYSDIVDGTTISV

-691 SGYHFKEW
+691 KGYHFKRW
-699 TDSGAPSTTSRDIV
+699 KDSGAPSTASRDIV
-713 MNDSKSIEARFEVD
+713 MDNNKSIEAEFELD
-727 APDKFQVTYE
+727 APNQFQVTYE

-744 TMEGAGTYNDGDTCT
+744 TMEGAGTYNDGDTC
-759 IKVNVSPGYT
+759 
-769 LNKVLVDGVKITL
+769 
-782 NSNNQYSFVV
+782 
-792 EKNIKVTIECDLIP
+792 
-806 EPTHYTLTVKT
+806 
-817 EDEGVAQGGVGINK
+817 
-831 ESNLGVETAEF
+831 
-842 EDGTVATIHATA
+842 
-854 AEGYS
+854 
-859 FGGWWKDGVKV
+859 
-870 SDDVTLSVTIDADK
+870 
-884 TYIAKFT
+884 
-891 QVIMRTLTLTAGTG
+891 M
-905 GKCRAKINGSWSDY
+905 
-919 YSGTK
+919 
-924 TYSDIVDGTTVSVE
+924 
-938 ALADSGYHFKEWTD
+938 
-952 SGAPSTTSRDIVMN
+952 
-966 DSKSIE
+966 
-972 ARFEVDAP
+972 
-980 DKFQVTYEAI
+980 
-990 PNGSATME
+990 
-998 GAGTY
+998 
-1003 NDGDTCTIKVNV
+1003 IKVNV

-1141 TQDPYLELDKPYL
+1141 TQDPYLELDKTSL
-1154 IFEATGGT
+1154 TFDATGGT
-1162 QTVNVTSNVEWTVS
+1162 QTVTVTSNVEWTVS

>member
-84 VHPSRGIRNNTCG
+84 VHPSRGVRNNTCG

-285 TAHFELDTPVIEEY
+285 TAHFELDT
-299 NVTIITNPAD
+299 
-309 KGSVSGGGTYKS
+309 
-321 GQTAIIVPSPVEGW
+321 
-335 AVDTVTAS
+335 
-343 GGNLVDNGNGTYS
+343 
-356 IVVTR
+356 
-361 DLTITVNF
+361 
-369 KEAIRYFTFSVVAD
+369 
-383 ANGLVRYKDINDAWS
+383 
-398 QWAERHEVTAPEKTI
+398 
-413 VTIAGKANGGYEFE
+413 
-427 KWVTPTGANLPNNEN
+427 
-442 NIIVEEG
+442 
-449 LHRKVYTAYF
+449 
-459 KETYIP
+459 
-465 PETHIV
+465 HIV

-494 SSHFNISITDG
+494 SSHFNISVTDG

-566 NETRYRIGDSSWSNW
+566 NETRYRMGDGSWSSW
-581 STSEHTFKTAVGSI
+581 STSEHTFKTTVGSI

-632 ATHIAMFD
+632 ATHIATFD

-672 KTYSDIVDGTTVSV
+672 KTYSDIIDGTTVSV

-769 LNKVLVDGVKITL
+769 LNKVLVDGVIITL

-842 EDGTVATIHATA
+842 EYGTVATIHATA

-870 SDDVTLSVTIDADK
+870 SDDVTLSVT
-884 TYIAKFT
+884 
-891 QVIMRTLTLTAGTG
+891 V
-905 GKCRAKINGSWSDY
+905 
-919 YSGTK
+919 
-924 TYSDIVDGTTVSVE
+924 
-938 ALADSGYHFKEWTD
+938 
-952 SGAPSTTSRDIVMN
+952 
-966 DSKSIE
+966 
-972 ARFEVDAP
+972 
-980 DKFQVTYEAI
+980 
-990 PNGSATME
+990 
-998 GAGTY
+998 
-1003 NDGDTCTIKVNV
+1003 
-1015 SPGYTLNKVLV
+1015 
-1026 DGVKI
+1026 
-1031 TLNSNNQYSF
+1031 
-1041 VVEKNIK
+1041 
-1048 VTIECDLIPEPTHYT
+1048 
-1063 LTVKTEDEGVAQG
+1063 
-1076 GVGINKESNL
+1076 
-1086 GVETAE
+1086 
-1092 FEDGTVATIHATAAE
+1092 
-1107 GYSFGG
+1107 
-1113 WWKDGVKVSD
+1113 
-1123 DVTLS
+1123 
-1128 VTIDADKTYIAKF
+1128 DADKTYIAKF
-1141 TQDPYLELDKPYL
+1141 TQDLYLELDKTSL
-1154 IFEATGGT
+1154 TFEVAGGT
-1162 QTVNVTSNVEWTVS
+1162 KTVNVTSNVEWTVS

>member
-70 TDDTLVCIGLKANY
+70 TDDTLVCIGLKTNY

-285 TAHFELDTPVIEEY
+285 TAHFELDAPVIEEY

-369 KEAIRYFTFSVVAD
+369 KEAIRYFTFSIVAD
-383 ANGLVRYKDINDAWS
+383 ANGLVRYKDINGAWS

-413 VTIAGKANGGYEFE
+413 VTIAGKADIEYEFE
-427 KWVTPTGANLPNNEN
+427 KWITPTEAELLNNEN
-442 NIIVEEG
+442 NIIIEEG
-449 LHRKVYTAYF
+449 LHRRTYTAYF
-459 KETYIP
+459 KKETVKPETYQ
-465 PETHIV
+465 V
-471 NITAGSNGKCKY
+471 NINVISNGKCKYKVGSNEYSNESASHSNISVTKGETIEILAVPDEGYLFDYCASTSGDRSESNPYKVAVNSNMDFSYYFKEAPITKYTVDVTSDINGKCKY
-483 KIGSGEYSEAA
+483 KIGSGEYSKLDK
-494 SSHFNISITDG
+494 SHPRFQVPAG
-505 ETIEVLGVPDSGYS
+505 ETVTVLAEADSGYKFVRWS
-519 FEQWNIGGTTSNSNP
+519 YKGGVTKDNP
-534 YSKVITENV
+534 YSMIINENMVLRCIFEQIPIDKVSIAV
-543 DFSCTFVEIPPEEVT
+543 R
-558 ITVGSDGT
+558 SDGT
-566 NETRYRIGDSSWSNW
+566 NETRYKISEQSWSNW
-581 STSEHTFKTAVGSI
+581 STLEHRFELDPNITYSI
-595 YSVEARA
+595 EARA
-602 VGNYKFREWNTSGAK
+602 KGNFVFKEWNTGGIKTTNNPTEFTTKSNENSVHVAVFEALVIKRQLTVVAGA
-617 VSDNPATFTAKTGTN
+617 N
-632 ATHIAMFD
+632 
-640 QVIMRT
+640 
-646 LTLTAGTGGKCRA
+646 GKCRV
-659 KINGSWSDYYSGT
+659 KTDNSWGDYYTGS
-672 KTYSDIVDGTTVSV
+672 KIYSDIVDGTTISV

-691 SGYHFKEW
+691 KGYHFKRW
-699 TDSGAPSTTSRDIV
+699 KDSGAPSTASRDIV
-713 MNDSKSIEARFEVD
+713 MDNNKSIEAEFELD
-727 APDKFQVTYE
+727 APNQFQVTYE

-744 TMEGAGTYNDGDTCT
+744 TMEGAGTYDDGDTCM

-769 LNKVLVDGVKITL
+769 LNKVLIDGVKITL
-782 NSNNQYSFVV
+782 NSNNQYNFVV

-806 EPTHYTLTVKT
+806 EPTQYTLTVKT

-870 SDDVTLSVTIDADK
+870 SDDVTLSVT
-884 TYIAKFT
+884 
-891 QVIMRTLTLTAGTG
+891 
-905 GKCRAKINGSWSDY
+905 
-919 YSGTK
+919 
-924 TYSDIVDGTTVSVE
+924 
-938 ALADSGYHFKEWTD
+938 
-952 SGAPSTTSRDIVMN
+952 
-966 DSKSIE
+966 
-972 ARFEVDAP
+972 VDA
-980 DKFQVTYEAI
+980 
-990 PNGSATME
+990 N
-998 GAGTY
+998 
-1003 NDGDTCTIKVNV
+1003 
-1015 SPGYTLNKVLV
+1015 
-1026 DGVKI
+1026 
-1031 TLNSNNQYSF
+1031 
-1041 VVEKNIK
+1041 
-1048 VTIECDLIPEPTHYT
+1048 
-1063 LTVKTEDEGVAQG
+1063 
-1076 GVGINKESNL
+1076 
-1086 GVETAE
+1086 
-1092 FEDGTVATIHATAAE
+1092 
-1107 GYSFGG
+1107 
-1113 WWKDGVKVSD
+1113 
-1123 DVTLS
+1123 
-1128 VTIDADKTYIAKF
+1128 KTYIAKF
-1141 TQDPYLELDKPYL
+1141 TQDPYLELDKTSL
-1154 IFEATGGT
+1154 TFEAAGGT

>member
-285 TAHFELDTPVIEEY
+285 TAHFELDAPVIEEY

-335 AVDTVTAS
+335 VVDTITAS
-343 GGNLVDNGNGTYS
+343 GGNLVNNGNGTYS

-369 KEAIRYFTFSVVAD
+369 KEAIRYFTFSIVAD

-413 VTIAGKANGGYEFE
+413 VTIAGKANSGYEFE

-449 LHRKVYTAYF
+449 LHRRTYTAYF
-459 KETYIP
+459 KKETVKPETYQ
-465 PETHIV
+465 V
-471 NITAGSNGKCKY
+471 NINVISNGKCKYKVGSNEYSNESASHSNISVTKGETIEILAVPDEGYLFDYCASTSGDRSESNPYKVAVNSNMDFSYYFKEAPITKYTVDVTANINGKCKY
-483 KIGSGEYSEAA
+483 KIGSGEYSKLDK
-494 SSHFNISITDG
+494 SHTRLQVPAG
-505 ETIEVLGVPDSGYS
+505 ETITVLAEADSGYKFVRWS
-519 FEQWNIGGTTSNSNP
+519 YKGGVTEDNP
-534 YSKVITENV
+534 YSMIINENMVLRCIFEQIPIDKVSIAV
-543 DFSCTFVEIPPEEVT
+543 R
-558 ITVGSDGT
+558 SDGT
-566 NETRYRIGDSSWSNW
+566 NETRYRIGDGSWSSW
-581 STSEHTFKTAVGSI
+581 STSEHTFKTNVGSI

-602 VGNYKFREWNTSGAK
+602 VGNYKFREWNTNGAK
-617 VSDNPATFTAKTGTN
+617 ISDNPATFTAKTGTN
-632 ATHIAMFD
+632 ATHIATFD

-659 KINGSWSDYYSGT
+659 KINESWSDYYSGT
-672 KTYSDIVDGTTVSV
+672 KTYSNIVDGTTVSV

-842 EDGTVATIHATA
+842 EDGTIATIHATA

-870 SDDVTLSVTIDADK
+870 SDDVTLSVTID
-884 TYIAKFT
+884 
-891 QVIMRTLTLTAGTG
+891 
-905 GKCRAKINGSWSDY
+905 
-919 YSGTK
+919 
-924 TYSDIVDGTTVSVE
+924 E
-938 ALADSGYHFKEWTD
+938 
-952 SGAPSTTSRDIVMN
+952 
-966 DSKSIE
+966 
-972 ARFEVDAP
+972 
-980 DKFQVTYEAI
+980 
-990 PNGSATME
+990 
-998 GAGTY
+998 
-1003 NDGDTCTIKVNV
+1003 
-1015 SPGYTLNKVLV
+1015 
-1026 DGVKI
+1026 
-1031 TLNSNNQYSF
+1031 
-1041 VVEKNIK
+1041 
-1048 VTIECDLIPEPTHYT
+1048 
-1063 LTVKTEDEGVAQG
+1063 
-1076 GVGINKESNL
+1076 
-1086 GVETAE
+1086 
-1092 FEDGTVATIHATAAE
+1092 
-1107 GYSFGG
+1107 
-1113 WWKDGVKVSD
+1113 
-1123 DVTLS
+1123 
-1128 VTIDADKTYIAKF
+1128 DKTYIAKF
-1141 TQDPYLELDKPYL
+1141 TQDPYLELDKTSL
-1154 IFEATGGT
+1154 TFEAAGGT

>member
-285 TAHFELDTPVIEEY
+285 TAHFELDASVIEEY

-369 KEAIRYFTFSVVAD
+369 KEAIRYFTFSIVAN

-398 QWAERHEVTAPEKTI
+398 NWAERHEVTVPEKTI
-413 VTIAGKANGGYEFE
+413 VTIAGKADIEYEFE
-427 KWVTPTGANLPNNEN
+427 KWITPTEAELLNNEN

-449 LHRKVYTAYF
+449 LHRRTYTAYF
-459 KETYIP
+459 KKETVKPETYQ
-465 PETHIV
+465 V
-471 NITAGSNGKCKY
+471 NINVISNGKCKYKVGSNEYSNESASHSNISVTKGETIEILAVPDEGYLFDYCASTSGDRSESNPYKVAVNSNMDFSYYFKEAPITKYTVDVTSDINGKCKY
-483 KIGSGEYSEAA
+483 KIGSGEYSKLDK
-494 SSHFNISITDG
+494 SHPRFQVPAG
-505 ETIEVLGVPDSGYS
+505 ETVTVLAEADSGYK
-519 FEQWNIGGTTSNSNP
+519 FVRWAYKGGVTEDNP
-534 YSKVITENV
+534 YSMIINENMHLRCIFEQIPIDKVSIAV
-543 DFSCTFVEIPPEEVT
+543 R
-558 ITVGSDGT
+558 SDGT
-566 NETRYRIGDSSWSNW
+566 NETRYKISEQSWSNW
-581 STSEHTFKTAVGSI
+581 STLEHRFELDPNITYSIETRAKGNFVFK
-595 YSVEARA
+595 
-602 VGNYKFREWNTSGAK
+602 EWNTGGIKTTNNPTEFTTKSNKNSVHVAVFEALVIKRQLTVVAGA
-617 VSDNPATFTAKTGTN
+617 N
-632 ATHIAMFD
+632 
-640 QVIMRT
+640 
-646 LTLTAGTGGKCRA
+646 GKCRV
-659 KINGSWSDYYSGT
+659 KTDNNWGDYYTGS
-672 KTYSDIVDGTTVSV
+672 KIYSDIVDGTTISV

-691 SGYHFKEW
+691 KGYHFKRW
-699 TDSGAPSTTSRDIV
+699 KDSGAPSTASRDIV
-713 MNDSKSIEARFEVD
+713 MDNNKSIEAEFELD
-727 APDKFQVTYE
+727 APNQFQVTYE

-744 TMEGAGTYNDGDTCT
+744 TMEGAGTYDDGDTCM

-769 LNKVLVDGVKITL
+769 LNKVLVNGVKITL

-806 EPTHYTLTVKT
+806 EPTQYTLTVKT

-870 SDDVTLSVTIDADK
+870 SDDVTLSVT
-884 TYIAKFT
+884 
-891 QVIMRTLTLTAGTG
+891 
-905 GKCRAKINGSWSDY
+905 
-919 YSGTK
+919 
-924 TYSDIVDGTTVSVE
+924 
-938 ALADSGYHFKEWTD
+938 
-952 SGAPSTTSRDIVMN
+952 
-966 DSKSIE
+966 
-972 ARFEVDAP
+972 VDA
-980 DKFQVTYEAI
+980 
-990 PNGSATME
+990 N
-998 GAGTY
+998 
-1003 NDGDTCTIKVNV
+1003 
-1015 SPGYTLNKVLV
+1015 
-1026 DGVKI
+1026 
-1031 TLNSNNQYSF
+1031 
-1041 VVEKNIK
+1041 
-1048 VTIECDLIPEPTHYT
+1048 
-1063 LTVKTEDEGVAQG
+1063 
-1076 GVGINKESNL
+1076 
-1086 GVETAE
+1086 
-1092 FEDGTVATIHATAAE
+1092 
-1107 GYSFGG
+1107 
-1113 WWKDGVKVSD
+1113 
-1123 DVTLS
+1123 
-1128 VTIDADKTYIAKF
+1128 KTYIAKF
-1141 TQDPYLELDKPYL
+1141 TQDPYLELDKTSL
-1154 IFEATGGT
+1154 TFGAAGGT

>member
-70 TDDTLVCIGLKANY
+70 ADDTLVCIGLKSNY
-84 VHPSRGIRNNTCG
+84 VHPSRGVRNNTCG

-227 PANAGYVVG
+227 PVNAGYVFG
-236 AGTFPKGTRHSITAA
+236 AGTFPKGTRYSITAA

-285 TAHFELDTPVIEEY
+285 TAHFELDTSDYV
-299 NVTIITNPAD
+299 
-309 KGSVSGGGTYKS
+309 
-321 GQTAIIVPSPVEGW
+321 
-335 AVDTVTAS
+335 
-343 GGNLVDNGNGTYS
+343 
-356 IVVTR
+356 
-361 DLTITVNF
+361 
-369 KEAIRYFTFSVVAD
+369 TFSIVAD

-398 QWAERHEVTAPEKTI
+398 QWAERHEITASKKTI
-413 VTIAGKANGGYEFE
+413 VTIAGKANSGYEFE
-427 KWVTPTGANLPNNEN
+427 RWLSPSGITFIYNEN
-442 NIIVEEG
+442 DIIVEEG

-465 PETHIV
+465 SETHIV

-494 SSHFNISITDG
+494 SSHSNISVTDG
-505 ETIEVLGVPDSGYS
+505 ETIKVLGVPDSGYS

-566 NETRYRIGDSSWSNW
+566 NETRYCMGDGSWSSW
-581 STSEHTFKTAVGSI
+581 STSEHTFKTTVGSI

-617 VSDNPATFTAKTGTN
+617 VSDNPAIFTAKTRTN

-659 KINGSWSDYYSGT
+659 KINGRWNNYYSGT

-686 EALAD
+686 KALAD
-691 SGYHFKEW
+691 IGYHFKEW
-699 TDSGAPSTTSRDIV
+699 SDLGAISTTSRNIV

-737 AIPNGSA
+737 PIPNGSA

-806 EPTHYTLTVKT
+806 EFTHYTLTVKT

-842 EDGTVATIHATA
+842 EDGAFATIYATA

-870 SDDVTLSVTIDADK
+870 SDDVTLSVTVDADK

-891 QVIMRTLTLTAGTG
+891 QG
-905 GKCRAKINGSWSDY
+905 
-919 YSGTK
+919 
-924 TYSDIVDGTTVSVE
+924 
-938 ALADSGYHFKEWTD
+938 
-952 SGAPSTTSRDIVMN
+952 
-966 DSKSIE
+966 
-972 ARFEVDAP
+972 
-980 DKFQVTYEAI
+980 
-990 PNGSATME
+990 
-998 GAGTY
+998 
-1003 NDGDTCTIKVNV
+1003 
-1015 SPGYTLNKVLV
+1015 
-1026 DGVKI
+1026 
-1031 TLNSNNQYSF
+1031 
-1041 VVEKNIK
+1041 
-1048 VTIECDLIPEPTHYT
+1048 
-1063 LTVKTEDEGVAQG
+1063 
-1076 GVGINKESNL
+1076 
-1086 GVETAE
+1086 
-1092 FEDGTVATIHATAAE
+1092 
-1107 GYSFGG
+1107 
-1113 WWKDGVKVSD
+1113 
-1123 DVTLS
+1123 
-1128 VTIDADKTYIAKF
+1128 
-1141 TQDPYLELDKPYL
+1141 PYLELDKTSL
-1154 IFEATGGT
+1154 TFEAAGGT
-1162 QTVNVTSNVEWTVS
+1162 KSVNVTSNVEWTVS

>member
-236 AGTFPKGTRHSITAA
+236 AGTFPKSTRHSITAA

-285 TAHFELDTPVIEEY
+285 TAHFELDAPVIEEY

-321 GQTAIIVPSPVEGW
+321 GQTVIIVPSPVEGW

-369 KEAIRYFTFSVVAD
+369 KEAIRYFTFSIVAD
-383 ANGLVRYKDINDAWS
+383 VDGLVRYKDINDAWS

-413 VTIAGKANGGYEFE
+413 VTIAGKANRGYEFE

-449 LHRKVYTAYF
+449 LHRRTYTAYF
-459 KETYIP
+459 KKETVKPETYQ
-465 PETHIV
+465 V
-471 NITAGSNGKCKY
+471 NINVISNGKCKYKVGSNEYSNESASHSNISVTKGETIEILAVPDEGYLFDYCASTSGDRSESNPYKVAVNSNMDFSYYFKEAPITKYTVDVSSDINGKCKY
-483 KIGSGEYSEAA
+483 KIGSGEYSELDK
-494 SSHFNISITDG
+494 SHPRFQVPAG
-505 ETIEVLGVPDSGYS
+505 ETVTVLAEADSGYK
-519 FEQWNIGGTTSNSNP
+519 FVRWTYKGGITKDNP
-534 YSKVITENV
+534 YSMIINENMAFICIFEQIPIDKVSIAV
-543 DFSCTFVEIPPEEVT
+543 R
-558 ITVGSDGT
+558 SDGT
-566 NETRYRIGDSSWSNW
+566 NETRYKISEQSWSNW
-581 STSEHTFKTAVGSI
+581 STLEHRFELDPNITYSI
-595 YSVEARA
+595 EARA
-602 VGNYKFREWNTSGAK
+602 KGNFVFKEWNTGGIKTTNNPTEFTTKSNENSVHVAVFEALIIKRQLTVVAGA
-617 VSDNPATFTAKTGTN
+617 N
-632 ATHIAMFD
+632 
-640 QVIMRT
+640 
-646 LTLTAGTGGKCRA
+646 GKCRV
-659 KINGSWSDYYSGT
+659 KTDNSWGDYYIGS
-672 KTYSDIVDGTTVSV
+672 KIYSDIVDGTTISV

-691 SGYHFKEW
+691 KGYHFKRW
-699 TDSGAPSTTSRDIV
+699 KDSGAPSTASRDIV
-713 MNDSKSIEARFEVD
+713 MDNNKSIEAEFELD
-727 APDKFQVTYE
+727 APNQFQVTYE

-744 TMEGAGTYNDGDTCT
+744 TMEGAGTYNDGDTCI

-792 EKNIKVTIECDLIP
+792 EKNIKVTIECDLIS
-806 EPTHYTLTVKT
+806 EPTQYTLTVKT
-817 EDEGVAQGGVGINK
+817 EDESAAQGGVGINK
-831 ESNLGVETAEF
+831 ESNLGVETAKF

-870 SDDVTLSVTIDADK
+870 SDDVTLSVT
-884 TYIAKFT
+884 
-891 QVIMRTLTLTAGTG
+891 
-905 GKCRAKINGSWSDY
+905 
-919 YSGTK
+919 
-924 TYSDIVDGTTVSVE
+924 
-938 ALADSGYHFKEWTD
+938 
-952 SGAPSTTSRDIVMN
+952 
-966 DSKSIE
+966 
-972 ARFEVDAP
+972 VDA
-980 DKFQVTYEAI
+980 
-990 PNGSATME
+990 N
-998 GAGTY
+998 
-1003 NDGDTCTIKVNV
+1003 
-1015 SPGYTLNKVLV
+1015 
-1026 DGVKI
+1026 
-1031 TLNSNNQYSF
+1031 
-1041 VVEKNIK
+1041 
-1048 VTIECDLIPEPTHYT
+1048 
-1063 LTVKTEDEGVAQG
+1063 
-1076 GVGINKESNL
+1076 
-1086 GVETAE
+1086 
-1092 FEDGTVATIHATAAE
+1092 
-1107 GYSFGG
+1107 
-1113 WWKDGVKVSD
+1113 
-1123 DVTLS
+1123 
-1128 VTIDADKTYIAKF
+1128 KTYIAKF
-1141 TQDPYLELDKPYL
+1141 TQDPYLELDKISL
-1154 IFEATGGT
+1154 TFDAAGET
-1162 QTVNVTSNVEWTVS
+1162 QTVNVTSNVKWTVS